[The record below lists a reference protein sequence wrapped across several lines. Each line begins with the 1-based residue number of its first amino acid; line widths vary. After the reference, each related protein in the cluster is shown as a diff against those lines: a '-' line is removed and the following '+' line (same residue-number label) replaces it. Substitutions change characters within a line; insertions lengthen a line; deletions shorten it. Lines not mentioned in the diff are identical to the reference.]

1 MRAVDATWLSGMAMQ
16 PGTAVLTLAGAVL
29 LAVLLGLAL
38 RRVSGRMRTLRAQ
51 LLLITLAGVVVG
63 ALCAWQATRLMLL
76 DARLLGPVLVVLVI
90 TAIVAAVIV
99 LIASGPL
106 SGAAARLAV
115 TVRAVEDGDRG
126 IRTEVAR
133 RDEIG
138 RVGAAIDALS
148 ERLAALEAERERLDA
163 ERAVLLTSISHDLR
177 SPLAALRAA
186 LESLLDGVAPDP
198 DRYLRSM
205 AADVETLGH
214 LVDDAF
220 LVASISGG
228 RLHLEQETLDLG
240 DCCDTAIEAL
250 APLADA
256 QGIRL
261 GLDVAEH
268 VQVRGNLQALGRVLR
283 NLLDNAVRHAPA
295 GTAVTVRV
303 DRDGQP
309 RVQVL
314 DEGPGFAPDFV
325 DRALQPWARA
335 DEARTRST
343 GGAGLGL
350 AIAAGL
356 VDAHGGRLWVE
367 PGPGGRACF
376 TLPDRTTVG
385 GPRTPPEGWR

>member
-1 MRAVDATWLSGMAMQ
+1 MATTEASGTSALAGTVMQ
-16 PGTAVLTLAGAVL
+16 PGVAALTLVGAVL
-29 LAVLLGLAL
+29 LAVVLGLVL
-38 RRVSGRMRTLRAQ
+38 RRVSQRMRTLRSQ

-76 DARLLGPVLVVLVI
+76 DARLLGPVLLVLVI
-90 TAIVAAVIV
+90 TALVAAVIV
-99 LIASGPL
+99 VIASGPL
-106 SGAAARLAV
+106 SGAAARLAT
-115 TVRAVEDGDRG
+115 TVRAVEDGDRTV
-126 IRTEVAR
+126 RTEVAR
-133 RDEIG
+133 RDEVG

-148 ERLAALEAERERLDA
+148 VRLGELEAERERLDA

-256 QGIRL
+256 AGVALRL
-261 GLDVAEH
+261 EAVEH
-268 VQVRGNLQALGRVLR
+268 VQVRGNVQALGRVLR

-295 GTAVTVRV
+295 GTEVTVRV
-303 DRDGQP
+303 DREGRP

-314 DEGPGFAPDFV
+314 DDGPGFAPDFV

-335 DEARTRST
+335 DESRTRGT
-343 GGAGLGL
+343 GGSGLGL

-376 TLPDRTTVG
+376 TLPDPYDRG
-385 GPRTPPEGWR
+385 GTPVPT